1 LGRVEATSAVRFR
14 LAQSEDSD
22 AVRRVNGA
30 AFGGSRVPDL
40 VDALVAA
47 GDVVASLVADRAGKV
62 VGHVQLSR
70 CWIDARER
78 LVEVVTLSPLAV
90 EPFHQRRGVG
100 TALVAAALQTARE
113 GGQPAVFLEGDPN
126 FYGPRGFS
134 TAKSLGFGRPSPRIP
149 EPGFQVALFDPE
161 LPRGPFVYCQTFW
174 TQDCVGLRDPQLA
187 SVEAQLPF
195 EP

>member
-1 LGRVEATSAVRFR
+1 
-14 LAQSEDSD
+14 
-22 AVRRVNGA
+22 
-30 AFGGSRVPDL
+30 
-40 VDALVAA
+40 
-47 GDVVASLVADRAGKV
+47 V

-70 CWIDARER
+70 CWVDARDR

-90 EPFHQRRGVG
+90 HPSHQRQGIG
-100 TALVAAALQTARE
+100 TALLAAALQTARE
-113 GGQPAVFLEGDPN
+113 AGEPAVFLEGDPY

-134 TAKSLGFGRPSPRIP
+134 TAKSLGFGCPSPRVP
-149 EPGFQVALFDPE
+149 EPGFQVALFDPD

-187 SVEAQLPF
+187 SVEARLLL